1 MGATTEID
9 VPGTQRVADRVES
22 AAGIYSAAL
31 TALHAVL
38 DQHDGCWSDDEMG
51 KAFAKNYVDTAKQA
65 LDDAKTAADTGN
77 TLASGLRTDATELS
91 DQDANNAASITA
103 AGSRSTTQDV

>member
-22 AAGIYSAAL
+22 AAETYSAAL
-31 TALHAVL
+31 TALHSVL

-65 LDDAKTAADTGN
+65 LDDGKTAADTG
-77 TLASGLRTDATELS
+77 TTMATDLRTAATQLS
-91 DQDANNAASITA
+91 NQDEDNAAIVNA
-103 AGSRSTTQDV
+103 AGNQSITQDV